1 MHPHI
6 PCGRDVHKEG
16 PQWLYV
22 WDFDGLLRESQREVL
37 LLQRQM
43 ALRNQRETPSLPLS
57 RPLALLSR
65 PEQGRRLPGPG
76 RGERRRQGQ
85 AGISCWL
92 NDEAG
97 TCSGQAALGPC
108 SQVPAPCPW
117 AFPGHAPGGCG
128 QPTRDSRGARERAE
142 GAAAGI
148 GAQQE
153 AKEMPE
159 PGAGGPEKSRGDV
172 RSWNC
177 S

>member
-1 MHPHI
+1 MAWDRQGLGLTPLLV
-6 PCGRDVHKEG
+6 PVPVPQPQEG

-76 RGERRRQGQ
+76 RG
-85 AGISCWL
+85 
-92 NDEAG
+92 
-97 TCSGQAALGPC
+97 
-108 SQVPAPCPW
+108 
-117 AFPGHAPGGCG
+117 HAPGGCG